1 MLSRVHSRSA
11 RESSWANS
19 LRRLLRD
26 CQRSP
31 TERSEASG
39 SKFCTR
45 QPMATSE
52 EAPSGLKSMTRIA
65 RHHPDLT
72 CTTPLRKISHHWMS
86 RTKRFKEA
94 PQHHHLRHSQSS
106 PTGSQLSTTQEVNH
120 TINLQRVRTIV
131 RKEANRTRPKAIN
144 QLQLLQT
151 VDLTIVTDSSNSS
164 NSWLN
169 KINRYNSNR
178 SQTITIAIVRVISE
192 Q

>member
-1 MLSRVHSRSA
+1 LY
-11 RESSWANS
+11 NS
-19 LRRLLRD
+19 PEKD
-26 CQRSP
+26 QSP
-31 TERSEASG
+31 LNEQDKKIQG
-39 SKFCTR
+39 
-45 QPMATSE
+45 
-52 EAPSGLKSMTRIA
+52 GLA
-65 RHHPDLT
+65 
-72 CTTPLRKISHHWMS
+72 
-86 RTKRFKEA
+86 A
-94 PQHHHLRHSQSS
+94 
-106 PTGSQLSTTQEVNH
+106 GSQLSTIQEVNH
-120 TINLQRVRTIV
+120 TINLQRVRIIV